1 MFPTMGQENENFLN
15 MDLQIPSKK
24 TRKETNLKLLKSGVV
39 LIDPDTTFIS
49 PDTKISKGSKIY
61 PYTFILGKSEIGGNS
76 KIGPNSLIT
85 DSKIGSETE
94 IIYSVI
100 EESEV
105 SSGVS
110 VGPFSHLRPKT
121 FVESKVRIGNFA
133 EIKNSKIG
141 EGSEI
146 GNHCYIGDANLGRR
160 VNVGAGTIT
169 ANFDGVKKHQTEIA
183 DKVFLGSNTVLVA
196 PVKIGE
202 EAKTGAGAVVINDL
216 PPNSLSVGVPA
227 KVIKIKGK
235 RVKTSENIDL

>member
-1 MFPTMGQENENFLN
+1 MFPTMDLGNENFLN

-24 TRKETNLKLLKSGVV
+24 TRKETNFKLQKTGVI

-49 PDTKISKGSKIY
+49 ANTKISAGTIIY
-61 PYTFILGKSEIGGNS
+61 PNTFILGKSKIGRNCQ
-76 KIGPNSLIT
+76 IGPNSLII
-85 DSKIGSETE
+85 DSKIGSNTT

-105 SSGVS
+105 SSDCS
-110 VGPFSHLRPKT
+110 VGPFSHLRPKS
-121 FVESKVRIGNFA
+121 FLENRVHIGNFA

-146 GNHCYIGDANLGRR
+146 SHQCYIGDATIGKK
-160 VNVGAGTIT
+160 VNIGAGTIT
-169 ANFDGVKKHQTEIA
+169 ANFDGVKKHETQIEDNA
-183 DKVFLGSNTVLVA
+183 FLGSNTVLVA
-196 PVKIGE
+196 PVKVGK

-216 PPNSLSVGVPA
+216 PSFSLSVGVPA

-235 RVKTSENIDL
+235 RKISENFDL

>member
-1 MFPTMGQENENFLN
+1 MKLN
-15 MDLQIPSKK
+15 IPDKK
-24 TRKETNLKLLKSGVV
+24 TRETINKNHLKNNVTIV
-39 LIDPDTTFIS
+39 DPLTSYISAEVKIKAGTT
-49 PDTKISKGSKIY
+49 IY
-61 PYTFILGKSEIGGNS
+61 PNTFILGKSEIGQNCD
-76 KIGPNSLIT
+76 IGPNSLIT
-85 DSKIGSETE
+85 DSKIGLGSK

-105 SSGVS
+105 SFGVS

-146 GNHCYIGDANLGRR
+146 GHHCYIGDTTLGRG
-160 VNVGAGTIT
+160 VNIGAGTIT
-169 ANFDGVKKHQTEIA
+169 ANFDGVKKYETKIA

-196 PVKIGE
+196 PVNIGE

-235 RVKTSENIDL
+235 RVKTSENLDL